1 MSILRSISSS
11 LYLLAHLMHFLML
24 LKGTHHREIRVLN
37 NFKAF
42 SDYIWNARQTDRC
55 VEFRSNASFE
65 WFCFPQMPI
74 IALLLGFSAP
84 LFFGY
89 LFSWSCRCVVTIFF
103 KFFRYVQSTCIRKCL
118 RIKSVFR
125 SITDS
130 FTRIYCSDLAKS
142 LHSLSQL
149 LLLLVKASTKS
160 HHYLDTRRTK

>member
-1 MSILRSISSS
+1 MSIVRSISS

-42 SDYIWNARQTDRC
+42 SDYIWNARRTDRC

-74 IALLLGFSAP
+74 IALLLGFVFP

-89 LFSWSCRCVVTIFF
+89 LYFGNVDV
-103 KFFRYVQSTCIRKCL
+103 
-118 RIKSVFR
+118 
-125 SITDS
+125 
-130 FTRIYCSDLAKS
+130 
-142 LHSLSQL
+142 LSQYSVSFSDTFKAHVSANVCTWTL
-149 LLLLVKASTKS
+149 LLGASVILS
-160 HHYLDTRRTK
+160 PGYIVQI